1 MKILKL
7 QGQVKISVKGNM
19 LFSDKKFEV
28 EVNGETLIISNSGS
42 NSIVINN
49 GTIVNSFSGC
59 SNSTISISGCGDIV
73 INGTKIDIND
83 INSADNNS
91 EDNGVLEYNLED
103 INTLQEFILSGQSSL
118 NLDSLTNKLGSIEV
132 SLSGQSSFSI
142 DNAHLFSV
150 NANLS
155 GQSSFDMEESVIESN
170 IDITTSG
177 QSTAN
182 VRNSSCNVINAFT
195 SGMSKIK
202 IKKTKYNSIKEKI
215 SGMSEIIKG

>member
-28 EVNGETLIISNSGS
+28 EVNGDTLILSNAGS

-49 GTIVNSFSGC
+49 GTIINSFSGC

-83 INSADNNS
+83 LNSTDNDS
-91 EDNGVLEYNLED
+91 VDSGVLEYNLED

-118 NLDSLTNKLGSIEV
+118 NLDSLTNELGLIEV

-142 DNAHLFSV
+142 DKAHLFSV
-150 NANLS
+150 NADLS
-155 GQSSFDMEESVIESN
+155 GQSSLEIENATIESN
-170 IDITTSG
+170 INITTSG

-182 VRNSSCNVINAFT
+182 VRNSTCNVINAFT